1 MFFNEYA
8 VYQTMK
14 HRQEETEKNARNAW
28 KFEDYQM
35 ETFIQESVKKWNKGR
50 KPIIQPNCC
59 YCAC

>member
-14 HRQEETEKNARNAW
+14 QRQEETEKNARNAW

-35 ETFIQESVKKWNKGR
+35 ETFIQKVVKKWNRGR
-50 KPIIQPNCC
+50 KPIVQPNCC
-59 YCAC
+59 CCAC